1 MVRAIASVSGATA
14 VVGVVTA
21 VNRLGA
27 VSIPALAA
35 SPRGI
40 GEGKL
45 WLLATS
51 ALLADRPLAPSF
63 VGLVVVGLAALAVC
77 GARVLWTTAAAGH
90 VLSALVVYGLVGA
103 VRLADPTAFQAVL
116 SLPDYGV
123 SALIAAWIGA
133 IACVEW
139 RRRPGLGPRVAI
151 AVGCL
156 GCAGIGILCRP
167 DLTVLDSEHV
177 VAFAIG
183 VALARFDLGPAFARA
198 VGAARWAAAVL
209 RHPPV
214 RVRQLRSF

>member
-1 MVRAIASVSGATA
+1 MSTSVSGAAA

-21 VNRLGA
+21 ANRLGA
-27 VSIPALAA
+27 VSIPALAS

-63 VGLVVVGLAALAVC
+63 IGFVVVGLAALAVC

-90 VLSALVVYGLVGA
+90 VLSALGVYGLVGA
-103 VRLADPTAFQAVL
+103 VRLVDPAAFQSVL
-116 SLPDYGV
+116 SLQDYGL
-123 SALIAAWIGA
+123 SAVIAAWIGA
-133 IACVEW
+133 IACVQW
-139 RRRPGLGPRVAI
+139 RRGTGFGRRIAIVA
-151 AVGCL
+151 GCL

-183 VALARFDLGPAFARA
+183 VALARIDLGPAFARA
-198 VGAARWAAAVL
+198 ADLVRLARRAAAVPL
-209 RHPPV
+209 WL
-214 RVRQLRSF
+214 RQLRSS